1 MFREW
6 NGMEYRW
13 IIYEAISV
21 HEIRP
26 RVLRSGSIGTVI
38 KRSVS
43 DGASMDASWT
53 SNGCSP
59 LRRTYTTRI
68 AHRFLETLLTRTRL
82 EARHSSPNCVQLAP
96 KLFFLPIITCACIY
110 IYICISLRWLLN
122 DTIVVGWRDRAA
134 RWNGLNSS
142 LKVSPRDLYCY
153 GCVFVRLIVEG
164 SMLNRSKCIAIAK
177 LFSRR

>member
-26 RVLRSGSIGTVI
+26 RVLRSGGIGTAI

-68 AHRFLETLLTRTRL
+68 AHRFLETLLTRSRARL

-110 IYICISLRWLLN
+110 IYMYIVTVAIKRHYCSWLEGQSGSVERIKFLVKSFSSRSLLL
-122 DTIVVGWRDRAA
+122 RMRL
-134 RWNGLNSS
+134 RSLNSRGKYVKS
-142 LKVSPRDLYCY
+142 
-153 GCVFVRLIVEG
+153 
-164 SMLNRSKCIAIAK
+164 
-177 LFSRR
+177 

>member
-1 MFREW
+1 
-6 NGMEYRW
+6 MEYRW

-26 RVLRSGSIGTVI
+26 RVLRSGSIGTAI

-68 AHRFLETLLTRTRL
+68 AHRFLETLLTRSRARL

-96 KLFFLPIITCACIY
+96 KLFFLPIITCTCIY

-122 DTIVVGWRDRAA
+122 DTIVVGWRDRAVE
-134 RWNGLNSS
+134 RIKFLVKSFSSRSLLLRMRLRSLNSRGKYVKS
-142 LKVSPRDLYCY
+142 
-153 GCVFVRLIVEG
+153 
-164 SMLNRSKCIAIAK
+164 
-177 LFSRR
+177 

>member
-1 MFREW
+1 
-6 NGMEYRW
+6 MEYRW

-26 RVLRSGSIGTVI
+26 RVLRSGSIGTAI

-68 AHRFLETLLTRTRL
+68 AHRFLETLLTRSRARL
-82 EARHSSPNCVQLAP
+82 EARHSSPNCSKA
-96 KLFFLPIITCACIY
+96 FLPPDNYVCVY
-110 IYICISLRWLLN
+110 IYMYIVTVAIKRHYCSWLEGQSGSVERIKFLVKSFSSRSLLL
-122 DTIVVGWRDRAA
+122 RMRL
-134 RWNGLNSS
+134 RSLNSRGKYVKS
-142 LKVSPRDLYCY
+142 
-153 GCVFVRLIVEG
+153 
-164 SMLNRSKCIAIAK
+164 
-177 LFSRR
+177 